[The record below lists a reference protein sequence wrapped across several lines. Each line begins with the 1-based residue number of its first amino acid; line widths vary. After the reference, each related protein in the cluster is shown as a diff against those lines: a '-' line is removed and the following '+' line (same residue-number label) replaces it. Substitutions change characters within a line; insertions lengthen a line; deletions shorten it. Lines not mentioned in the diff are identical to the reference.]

1 MDICINGQPA
11 DITLDSERTMGE
23 LLSGI
28 EDWLRSS
35 GYRLKGLE
43 IDGESITSNAVPE
56 VFNRDLQGIHAVNIR
71 VCPQTELIL
80 DALQDARGCLEAYT
94 AASPSEKRRI
104 QEDWQTS
111 AAASFLRVENPELF
125 KLINSGLTGR
135 KTETGPSYGPEPGAL
150 TVVDERIRELKDPR
164 EEYARME
171 HAVGEIIERL
181 EELPLD
187 IQTGKDKRAAE
198 TVSLFSGITEKI
210 FRLFFLLQSNLEG
223 IDAIVID
230 SIPVYTF
237 LEEFCAALK
246 ELLAAYE
253 SKDVVLVGDLAEYE
267 LAPRLRTFYAAIKAS
282 VVSLV

>member
-23 LLSGI
+23 LLSGM

-43 IDGESITSNAVPE
+43 IDGESITGNAVPE
-56 VFNRDLQGIHAVNIR
+56 VFNRDLQGIHSVNIK

-80 DALQDARGCLEAYT
+80 DALQDARECLEAYT
-94 AASPSEKRRI
+94 AAPPNEKRRI

-111 AAASFLRVENPELF
+111 AASSFLRAENPELF
-125 KLINSGLTGR
+125 KLINGGLTGR
-135 KTETGPSYGPEPGAL
+135 TQETGLAYGPETGAL

-171 HAVGEIIERL
+171 SLVGGITGRL

-210 FRLFFLLQSNLEG
+210 FRLFVLLQSKMEG
-223 IDAIVID
+223 IDALVID